1 MGKRYDLAIIGGGAS
16 GLIAAP
22 FAVQLGARVAFIEK
36 DRIGGDCTWTG
47 CVPSK
52 TLIKSAKVA
61 YHMRNAN
68 RFGLEPVDTA
78 VDLQPVMEHVR
89 AVVAE
94 IYGHTTP
101 EALRNQGMNVFLG
114 EPHFSDPHTIAI
126 GDQTLI
132 ADHVL
137 ICTGAHP
144 FLPPIPG
151 LDTTSHLTYQSIWDL
166 NVLPEHLVVV
176 GGGPIGCEIAQ
187 SFRRLGSRVTL
198 LEAGDRLLP
207 RDDSDASNT
216 LAEVFRTEGIGLR
229 LQASVERTRQMGGDI
244 HLTAAGREIE
254 CDALLVAVGRRPSID
269 GLGMENAGIEYSQHG
284 IQVDRNLRT
293 SQPHIYAA
301 GDCLGGFQFSHYAA
315 WQGFIAV
322 RNSLLPGST
331 RGITDQVPW
340 TTFTDP
346 EVAHVGMTEEQA
358 RSKLGDEVYTTVWPM
373 RSVDRALNEAE
384 DTGFLK
390 LIYRKDRRL
399 LGVTIVAA
407 EAGEM
412 VNEWVVAMK
421 HSFKVDELATVIH
434 VYPTYSTASMQAS
447 AAILV
452 KRLLGGLSGEVVRR
466 LAHVTH
472 QKRI

>member
-1 MGKRYDLAIIGGGAS
+1 MKDTYDLAIIGGGAT

-52 TLIKSAKVA
+52 TLIKSARVA
-61 YHMRNAN
+61 YQMRTAS
-68 RFGLEPVDTA
+68 RFGLAPVDTA
-78 VDLQPVMEHVR
+78 VDLKPVMEHVR
-89 AVVAE
+89 SVIAE
-94 IYGHTTP
+94 VYSHTTP
-101 EALRNQGMNVFLG
+101 ETLRNQGINVFLG
-114 EPHFSDPHTIAI
+114 EPHFIDAHTISV
-126 GDQTLI
+126 GDQTLS
-132 ADHVL
+132 ANYML

-144 FLPPIPG
+144 FIPPITG
-151 LDTTSHLTYQSIWDL
+151 LDKTSYLTYKNIWNL
-166 NVLPEHLVVV
+166 NVLPKHLVVM

-187 SFRRLGSRVTL
+187 GFRRLGSKVTL
-198 LEAGDRLLP
+198 LEGSDRLLP
-207 RDDSDASNT
+207 HDDNDASRI
-216 LAEVFRTEGIGLR
+216 LAEVFRNEGIDLR
-229 LQASVERTRQMGGDI
+229 LKSSVERTWQIGGDV
-244 HLTAAGREIE
+244 HLTAAGEEIV
-254 CDALLVAVGRRPSID
+254 CDALLVAVGRRPNID
-269 GLGMENAGIEYSQHG
+269 GLDMDKAGVEYSKQG
-284 IQVDRNLRT
+284 IKVDRHLRT

-301 GDCLGGFQFSHYAA
+301 GDCLGGFQFSHYAG

-322 RNSLLPGST
+322 RNALLPGSSK
-331 RGITDQVPW
+331 GITDQVPW

-358 RSKLGDEVYTTVWPM
+358 RQKLGDNVFTSIWPM
-373 RSVDRALNEAE
+373 KRVDRALSEAE

-390 LIYRKDRRL
+390 LVYRKDRRL

-412 VNEWVVAMK
+412 VNEWVVAMR
-421 HSFKVDELATVIH
+421 HSFKVDELASVIH

-452 KRLLGGLSGEVVRR
+452 KRLLGGLSGEVVKR
-466 LAHVTH
+466 LAHVSH
-472 QKRI
+472 

>member
-1 MGKRYDLAIIGGGAS
+1 MKGTYDLAIIGGGAA

-61 YHMRNAN
+61 YQMRTAA
-68 RFGLEPVDTA
+68 RFGLAPVDEM
-78 VDLQPVMEHVR
+78 VNLKPVMEHVR
-89 AVVAE
+89 SVIAE
-94 IYGHTTP
+94 IYSNTTP
-101 EALRNQGMNVFLG
+101 ESLRNQGMEVFLE
-114 EPHFSDPHTIAI
+114 EPRFIDAHTISI
-126 GDQTLI
+126 GNQTLS
-132 ADHVL
+132 ANHVL

-144 FLPPIPG
+144 VIPPIAG
-151 LDTTSHLTYQSIWDL
+151 LDKTPFLTYQNIWDL
-166 NVLPEHLVVV
+166 NVLPKHLVVI

-187 SFRRLGSRVTL
+187 GFRRLGSEVTL
-198 LEAGDRLLP
+198 LEGGDRLLP
-207 RDDSDASNT
+207 HDDNDASKI
-216 LAEVFRTEGIGLR
+216 LAEIFRNEGIDLR
-229 LQASVERTRQMGGDI
+229 LKSNVEQARKDGSNIQ
-244 HLTAAGREIE
+244 LTTSGKEII
-254 CDALLVAVGRRPSID
+254 CDALLVSVGRYPNVD
-269 GLGMENAGIEYSQHG
+269 GLDMDKASVKYSKQG

-301 GDCLGGFQFSHYAA
+301 GDCLGGFQFSHYAG

-322 RNSLLPGST
+322 RNALLPGSS

-346 EVAHVGMTEEQA
+346 EIAHVGMTEEQA
-358 RSKLGDEVYTTVWPM
+358 RQKLGDDVFTNNWPM
-373 RSVDRALNEAE
+373 KRVDRALNEAE

-390 LIYRKDRRL
+390 LIYRKDRKL

-421 HSFKVDELATVIH
+421 HKFKVDELASVIH
-434 VYPTYSTASMQAS
+434 VYPTYATASMQAS
-447 AAILV
+447 AAVLV
-452 KRLLGGLSGEVVRR
+452 KRLLGGLSGEVIKR
-466 LAHVTH
+466 LAHVSH
-472 QKRI
+472 

>member
-1 MGKRYDLAIIGGGAS
+1 MNDTYDLAIIGGGAA

-52 TLIKSAKVA
+52 TLIKSARVA
-61 YHMRNAN
+61 YQMRTAN
-68 RFGLEPVDTA
+68 RFGLAPVDTA
-78 VDLQPVMEHVR
+78 VDLKRVMEHVR
-89 AVVAE
+89 SVIAE
-94 IYGHTTP
+94 IYSHTTP
-101 EALRNQGMNVFLG
+101 EALRNQGIDVFPG
-114 EPHFSDPHTIAI
+114 EPHFINAHTISI
-126 GDQTLI
+126 GDQTLS
-132 ADHVL
+132 ANYVL

-144 FLPPIPG
+144 FIPPITG
-151 LDTTSHLTYQSIWDL
+151 LDKTSYLTYQNIWDL
-166 NVLPEHLVVV
+166 NVLPKHLVIT

-187 SFRRLGSRVTL
+187 GFHRLGSRATL
-198 LEAGDRLLP
+198 LEGGDKLLP
-207 RDDSDASNT
+207 HDDNDASKT
-216 LAEVFRTEGIGLR
+216 LAEVFRNEGIDLR
-229 LQASVERTRQMGGDI
+229 LQSSVERTWQDGNSI
-244 HLTAAGREIE
+244 HLTAAGKEIV
-254 CDALLVAVGRRPSID
+254 CDALLVAVGRRPNID
-269 GLGMENAGIEYSQHG
+269 GLDMENAGVKYSKQG

-293 SQPHIYAA
+293 SQTHIYAA
-301 GDCLGGFQFSHYAA
+301 GDCLGGFQFSHYAG

-322 RNSLLPGST
+322 RNALLPGSS
-331 RGITDQVPW
+331 RGITNQVPW

-346 EVAHVGMTEEQA
+346 EVAHVGMTEEKA
-358 RSKLGDEVYTTVWPM
+358 RQKLGDDVFTNIWPM
-373 RSVDRALNEAE
+373 KKVDRALNEAE

-390 LIYRKDRRL
+390 LIYRKDRKL

-421 HSFKVDELATVIH
+421 HGFKVDELASVIH

-452 KRLLGGLSGEVVRR
+452 KRLLGGLSGEVVKR
-466 LAHVTH
+466 LAHVKH
-472 QKRI
+472 